1 VFQLLLV
8 LAEWLAPRPH
18 RQEQVGNQVLALS
31 LHWVVVQVVH
41 SQPPVLMELPEAE
54 PDRQK
59 GAVPRS
65 QEVRPATQRMDC
77 QLRTAKRVALRPSVK
92 VEAVA
97 AERLSRE
104 LRQPYLAVA
113 LAERVTHL
121 V

>member
-54 PDRQK
+54 PDRQE

-77 QLRTAKRVALRPSVK
+77 QLRTAKRVALRP
-92 VEAVA
+92 
-97 AERLSRE
+97 
-104 LRQPYLAVA
+104 
-113 LAERVTHL
+113 
-121 V
+121 